1 MKYLAAQTSIT
12 RFWNFL
18 VLCTETG
25 TERYVCGESSMSG
38 GVYANI
44 LIGLVEFS
52 EFSPQ

>member
-38 GVYANI
+38 GRGVAR
-44 LIGLVEFS
+44 GGGHGGGA
-52 EFSPQ
+52 PPD